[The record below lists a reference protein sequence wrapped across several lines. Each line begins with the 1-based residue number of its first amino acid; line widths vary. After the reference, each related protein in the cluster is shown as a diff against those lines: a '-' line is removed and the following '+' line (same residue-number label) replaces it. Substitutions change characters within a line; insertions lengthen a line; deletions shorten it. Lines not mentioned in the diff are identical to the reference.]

1 MYTNSVILAAFASP
15 CAHVSPW
22 AAPVQGIRMSGP
34 ASALVSSVALDMAA
48 NRTKQDATGYP
59 AFEDPL

>member
-1 MYTNSVILAAFASP
+1 MYTNTCILAAFAS
-15 CAHVSPW
+15 ASSHVSPW
-22 AAPVQGIRMSGP
+22 AAPVRGIRMSGS
-34 ASALVSSVALDMAA
+34 ASLPLVASVIDMDA